1 MVDKELIAGYK
12 QDVVHEYQHQHTRL
26 KLSAI
31 WGLFSP
37 REVDGGSDLLI
48 KHLRLDP
55 SKNLRVLD
63 LGCGYGTI
71 GLWIAK
77 SCPNYQV
84 DLVDKDFVAVEY
96 ANKNAKNNG
105 ITNAKAFLSNGFD
118 QIPENQKYDLIVSNV
133 PAKSGKELL
142 KIWLFDAHNHLKDGG
157 QIQVITVLGLKE
169 FIKRNLSEQFD
180 NYEKIAHSKNYYVAA
195 ATKGAKQKTF
205 EAN

>member
-12 QDVVHEYQHQHTRL
+12 KDVVHEYQHQHTRL

-105 ITNAKAFLSNGFD
+105 IANAKAFLSNGFD